1 MVRTIDLP
9 EYVDVDALKYDI
21 ASDGILTAQ
30 MPLHLPQ
37 KSEPPPGVVPIVTNN
52 GRRSIRL
59 QFRIGSDFTMDD
71 VQVRLY
77 KPCIVRLHV
86 CEIVRLRF
94 FTYVYRHFNG
104 FYVSLFYS
112 VTSTVLA

>member
-9 EYVDVDALKYDI
+9 EYADVDALKYDI

-59 QFRIGSDFTMDD
+59 QFGIGSDFTMDD
-71 VQVRLY
+71 VKVRLAY
-77 KPCIVRLHV
+77 IQYIFSDRAYVLQCRCV
-86 CEIVRLRF
+86 F
-94 FTYVYRHFNG
+94 FTHCMP
-104 FYVSLFYS
+104 LC
-112 VTSTVLA
+112 

>member
-9 EYVDVDALKYDI
+9 EYADIDALQYDI

-30 MPLHLPQ
+30 MPLNLPQ
-37 KSEPPPGVVPIVTNN
+37 KTEPPPGVVPIVTNN

-71 VQVRLY
+71 VQVR
-77 KPCIVRLHV
+77 PHIHCVFV
-86 CEIVRLRF
+86 FEIF
-94 FTYVYRHFNG
+94 SQSAIFSTHYRPIPLLNYFIQ
-104 FYVSLFYS
+104 
-112 VTSTVLA
+112 

>member
-9 EYVDVDALKYDI
+9 EYADMDALQYDI

-30 MPLHLPQ
+30 MPLNLPQ
-37 KSEPPPGVVPIVTNN
+37 KTEPPPGVVPIVTNN

-71 VQVRLY
+71 VQVRL
-77 KPCIVRLHV
+77 CVHCVFVL
-86 CEIVRLRF
+86 EIF
-94 FTYVYRHFNG
+94 
-104 FYVSLFYS
+104 SQ
-112 VTSTVLA
+112 STMFRTQYTAV